1 MTPELIY
8 LVWSAVLT
16 FVLMLI
22 AVSGAT
28 LQVGLPTLAGNRE
41 GMPEMTN
48 WAGRAERAHSN
59 MLESL
64 VLFAILVLVA
74 QAAGVRNAMTSARR
88 ATFLLGSRGPRRALY
103 RRHPVGAHGS
113 VGRVRG
119 RAHLDRV
126 ATREVERSRSL
137 RSRDDVVRLEW
148 WHPAACDLAVVRQA
162 TDRARAGR

>member
-41 GMPEMTN
+41 DMPDMTS

-59 MLESL
+59 MLENL

-74 QAAGVRNAMTSARR
+74 HAAGVRNAMT
-88 ATFLLGSRGPRRALY
+88 LLGAQLFFW
-103 RRHPVGAHGS
+103 
-113 VGRVRG
+113 GRVGHAVLYIAGIPWART
-119 RAHLDRV
+119 A
-126 ATREVERSRSL
+126 AW
-137 RSRDDVVRLEW
+137 VVS
-148 WHPAACDLAVVRQA
+148 VVGLILIAWQLVR
-162 TDRARAGR
+162 